1 MPIFDEEP
9 DVRLAAK
16 KEKEPEEGALTVD
29 VFRSDGDVVI
39 QSTIAGTTEKD
50 LDISI
55 LNDMVTIRGTRR
67 PDSDMKVEEQYYQE
81 LYWGPFSRSIILP
94 EEVDPDGAKAS
105 LKNGILT
112 VRLPTKD
119 KSNTRK
125 LKVETSE
132 A

>member
-1 MPIFDEEP
+1 MSLFDDE
-9 DVRLAAK
+9 VNVQLAAK

-29 VFRSDGDVVI
+29 VFKSDGDVVI

-55 LNDMVTIRGTRR
+55 LNDMVTIRGTRK
-67 PDSDMKVEEQYYQE
+67 PDGDLQVEEQYYQE

-119 KSNTRK
+119 KSNTKK
-125 LKVETSE
+125 LKVETSD

>member
-1 MPIFDEEP
+1 MFDEET
-9 DVRLAAK
+9 DVHLAAK
-16 KEKEPEEGALTVD
+16 KTEESHEGALTVD
-29 VFRSDGDVVI
+29 VFKSDGDIVI

-55 LNDMVTIRGTRR
+55 LNDMVTIRGTRK
-67 PDSDMKVEEQYYQE
+67 PDGDLEVQEQYYQE

-94 EEVDPDGAKAS
+94 EEVDPDGSKAS

-119 KSNTRK
+119 KSNTKK
-125 LKVETSE
+125 LKVEQE
-132 A
+132 K